1 MRTLNERLAEALTE
15 KGYSYTYGQ
24 VEFVLNSDHYLT
36 DGKAFKNCNSAIIYI
51 PYMIENFLSFRNL
64 SSYESDFNSL

>member
-15 KGYSYTYGQ
+15 KGYSYTDGQ
-24 VEFVLNSDHYLT
+24 VEYVLNSDHYLT
-36 DGKAFKNCNSAIIYI
+36 DGKSFKNCSAARVMI
-51 PYMIENFLSFRNL
+51 PYMIENFLLFRNL